1 MSLTSID
8 LSSSH
13 CLYHVTFAIFRL
25 NMLLEDY
32 QTFSVFWKFSLPL
45 LPENLSFTTSSINF
59 LSSFKVELYLSKPNV
74 KQNGTYC
81 ELSANRLC
89 DMGGGGAILLHAR
102 TYYGT
107 VLIKYAFFFFFF
119 FFFWGGGGRK
129 KRYFIKVYIYP
140 LYLSYITYIPFIPYI
155 LWLSPPSPP

>member
-32 QTFSVFWKFSLPL
+32 QTFSVFLKFSLPL

-89 DMGGGGAILLHAR
+89 DMGGGAAIPITCKNLLWDR
-102 TYYGT
+102 FDK
-107 VLIKYAFFFFFF
+107 VCVFVFLFFFF
-119 FFFWGGGGRK
+119 GGGGRK
-129 KRYFIKVYIYP
+129 NGTLI
-140 LYLSYITYIPFIPYI
+140 
-155 LWLSPPSPP
+155 

>member
-1 MSLTSID
+1 MYNVAQTIRSQISLKAGQKRTQTQYQGPNLMFLYSNFLKDLFLPHVQYGSQHYTVINGMSLTSID

-32 QTFSVFWKFSLPL
+32 QTFSVFLKFSLPL

-81 ELSANRLC
+81 ELSANRLNTLKPRPSWWR
-89 DMGGGGAILLHAR
+89 GA
-102 TYYGT
+102 
-107 VLIKYAFFFFFF
+107 
-119 FFFWGGGGRK
+119 
-129 KRYFIKVYIYP
+129 P
-140 LYLSYITYIPFIPYI
+140 
-155 LWLSPPSPP
+155 